1 MSSASKRRDTDVMKL
16 MMSRYKVTLADGG
29 TNPHDFF
36 VKFHGPKDSAY
47 HGGIWKIHV
56 ILPQEYP
63 YKSPSIGFCNKIFHP
78 NIDEPSGSVCLDVIN
93 QTWSPMY
100 DLVNVFSVFLPQ
112 LLLYPNPTDPLNPHA
127 AMVMLKD
134 KEQYDKTIKEY
145 VKKFAGVDF
154 AMDDDEDEDEEDE
167 QQVAISSSPSLC
179 SQTHSH
185 SASQSSSSVTSS
197 PTSTCLSL
205 SSDSDFESRD
215 SKDSGSDD
223 MEVIEE
229 LELDFG
235 ATAEDDD
242 GQLSDVDEMPEDE
255 HANHHHHGVAL

>member
-16 MMSRYKVTLADGG
+16 MMSKYKVTLADGG

-36 VKFHGPKDSAY
+36 VKFHGPKESAY
-47 HGGIWKIHV
+47 QGGIWKIHV

-145 VKKFAGVDF
+145 VKKFASIDF
-154 AMDDDEDEDEEDE
+154 AMDDDEDEDEEE
-167 QQVAISSSPSLC
+167 ELTGMMSSPSLC

-185 SASQSSSSVTSS
+185 SSSQSSSSVTAS
-197 PTSTCLSL
+197 PGSTCLSL
-205 SSDSDFESRD
+205 SSDSDLESRD
-215 SKDSGSDD
+215 SKEDSSDE

-229 LELDFG
+229 LNLDFG
-235 ATAEDDD
+235 GGVVEDD
-242 GQLSDVDEMPEDE
+242 GQMSDADEMPEDE
-255 HANHHHHGVAL
+255 HNNHHHQGVAL